1 MLLAD
6 RESYCTTFGMSAKL
20 RDAVARFEN
29 FGKPKLSIEL
39 VPKSSHFENLRN
51 HVKPA
56 IWTRLR
62 KAVAEKAGHV
72 CEICGGRG
80 TRCAVACHERWL
92 YDDARRIQKLEGLIA
107 LCPDCH
113 AVKHIG
119 RQIVLGFG
127 DEAKAHLA
135 FVNGWDEE
143 QAEAYVDAAG
153 ELWLERSRHS
163 WKLDLSWSVERGLVI
178 ERHATSS

>member
-6 RESYCTTFGMSAKL
+6 AESYRTTFRVSGELEIAL
-20 RDAVARFEN
+20 AVCEG
-29 FGKPKLSIEL
+29 FGSPKLSIEL

-51 HVKPA
+51 HIKPSDW
-56 IWTRLR
+56 IRLR
-62 KAVAEKAGHV
+62 KAVAETAGHV
-72 CEICGGRG
+72 CEVCGGQG

-92 YDDARRIQKLEGLIA
+92 YDDVRRIQKLEGLIA

-135 FVNGWDEE
+135 LVNSWSAD
-143 QAEAYVDAAG
+143 QAEAYVEAAG
-153 ELWLERSRHS
+153 QVWYQRSQHS
-163 WKLDLSWSVERGLVI
+163 WKLDLTWAVDRGLVI
-178 ERHATSS
+178 QRQESAS

>member
-6 RESYCTTFGMSAKL
+6 SQSHRTTFRMSAKL
-20 RDAVARFEN
+20 KGALAKFES
-29 FGKPKLSIEL
+29 FGDPKLSIEL

-51 HVKPA
+51 HVKPSD
-56 IWTRLR
+56 WTCLR
-62 KAVAEKAGHV
+62 KAVAANAGHV
-72 CEICGGRG
+72 CEICGGQG
-80 TRCAVACHERWL
+80 SRCAVACHERWL

-127 DEAKAHLA
+127 DEAKAHLGH
-135 FVNGWDEE
+135 VNGWNQDVT
-143 QAEAYVDAAG
+143 EAYVDAAG
-153 ELWLERSRHS
+153 ELWLER
-163 WKLDLSWSVERGLVI
+163 RGCR
-178 ERHATSS
+178 ERHRSTG